1 MVGLAGLSWTTTARI
16 SSWQPEATHAA
27 KQPPDVLTL
36 TLRLR
41 SPSLSRSHTPRI
53 QTWQTTA
60 VNSEETRDGSIA
72 VVLVVAEASKIV
84 SAAYAID
91 SSSSSATACGAYEP
105 PAGCVF
111 RDSVSLGASVLG
123 TVFAPGRTSSLRS
136 CGVSR

>member
-1 MVGLAGLSWTTTARI
+1 MERKA
-16 SSWQPEATHAA
+16 HAA
-27 KQPPDVLTL
+27 KQPPDVLIL

-91 SSSSSATACGAYEP
+91 SSSSSATACSA
-105 PAGCVF
+105 
-111 RDSVSLGASVLG
+111 
-123 TVFAPGRTSSLRS
+123 
-136 CGVSR
+136 